1 MSAGRSRAK
10 IHDRRFILMAVV
22 VMLMRVVLMM
32 LMMIVPMGVIVTM
45 PVMMLMV
52 IDMIMPI
59 VVLMA
64 MHCSIGMG
72 VLMSPALRS
81 AFDRRFSR
89 RASANCA
96 HQSTSSS
103 LILSSSPEV
112 ICN

>member
-1 MSAGRSRAK
+1 MGAGRSRAK
-10 IHDRRFILMAVV
+10 IHDRRSILMAVV

-32 LMMIVPMGVIVTM
+32 LMMIVPVGAIMAM

-52 IDMIMPI
+52 IAMMMLI
-59 VVLMA
+59 VVLMV
-64 MHCSIGMG
+64 MHCSIGIGM
-72 VLMSPALRS
+72 LMSPALRS